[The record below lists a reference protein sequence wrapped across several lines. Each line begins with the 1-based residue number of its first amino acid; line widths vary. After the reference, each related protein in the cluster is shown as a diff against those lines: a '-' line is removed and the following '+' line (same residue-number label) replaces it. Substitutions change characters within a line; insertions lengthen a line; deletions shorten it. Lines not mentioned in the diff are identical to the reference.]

1 MATGASTADLAVVLI
16 DARQGVLTQT
26 RRHSFIASLLGI
38 RHIVVAV
45 NKIDLVDFSQ
55 EAFDGI
61 VADYMSFAKELG
73 FASIQAIPLSARYGD
88 NVTSL
93 SPRIDWY
100 EGPYLL
106 EHLET
111 VRIDTEANAR
121 PFRLP
126 VQYVNRPN
134 LDFRGFSGTIASGV
148 IAQGDTVVVAKSG
161 KQSKIKRIATYD
173 GDLPRASEAQAVT
186 LVLEDE
192 IEVSRGNMLVGAE
205 ARPEVAD
212 RFSANV
218 VWFGE
223 EALLPGRS
231 YLLRTETDQTP
242 VTISE
247 IKYRTDVNTFAQED
261 VTQLDLNEVGFCH
274 LQTADQ
280 IIFDP
285 YADNRVTG
293 AFVLIDRLTNA
304 TVGAGMIDSA
314 LRQATNVHLQA
325 FDLDK
330 QARAAQKSRSLPC
343 FGSRGFQHLESPRS
357 PTGSNNGFTRSA
369 NIPIC
374 SMAIM
379 CVMVSIA
386 ISAFPTK
393 IGRKISA
400 VLVKWRG

>member
-1 MATGASTADLAVVLI
+1 
-16 DARQGVLTQT
+16 RQGVLTQT

-45 NKIDLVDFSQ
+45 NKIDLVDFSR

-161 KQSKIKRIATYD
+161 KQSKIKRIATY
-173 GDLPRASEAQAVT
+173 
-186 LVLEDE
+186 
-192 IEVSRGNMLVGAE
+192 
-205 ARPEVAD
+205 
-212 RFSANV
+212 
-218 VWFGE
+218 
-223 EALLPGRS
+223 
-231 YLLRTETDQTP
+231 
-242 VTISE
+242 
-247 IKYRTDVNTFAQED
+247 
-261 VTQLDLNEVGFCH
+261 
-274 LQTADQ
+274 
-280 IIFDP
+280 
-285 YADNRVTG
+285 
-293 AFVLIDRLTNA
+293 
-304 TVGAGMIDSA
+304 
-314 LRQATNVHLQA
+314 
-325 FDLDK
+325 
-330 QARAAQKSRSLPC
+330 
-343 FGSRGFQHLESPRS
+343 
-357 PTGSNNGFTRSA
+357 
-369 NIPIC
+369 
-374 SMAIM
+374 
-379 CVMVSIA
+379 
-386 ISAFPTK
+386 
-393 IGRKISA
+393 
-400 VLVKWRG
+400 